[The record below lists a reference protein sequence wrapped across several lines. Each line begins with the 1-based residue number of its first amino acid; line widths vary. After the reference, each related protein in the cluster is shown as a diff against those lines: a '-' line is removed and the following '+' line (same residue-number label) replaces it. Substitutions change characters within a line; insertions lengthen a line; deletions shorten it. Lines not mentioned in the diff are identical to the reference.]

1 MNEPSSSPSATKKI
15 LAIIIVLLV
24 GFLIGRYSA
33 GSSNAHQSFLPWRAQ
48 NASGTVLG
56 IGQAMPGDL
65 ATQDVEFRRFWD
77 LWRLIKSKYYKQ
89 PVSDKDLFNG
99 AMKGLAGGVNDPYT
113 VYFPPVE
120 AQDFESSLQGS
131 FEGIGAEIGIKD
143 NQLQVI
149 APLPDTPAERAGLL
163 AGDAILKI
171 DGKETT
177 DMSVEQAVHLIRGP
191 HGTKVTLSLY
201 RISQKKGPFDVSI
214 QRDIIQIKSVKWR
227 MAPGAKRIAII
238 EISTFGEG
246 TANDFH
252 DAVRAI
258 LEKDPQGIILDLRN
272 DPGGYLD
279 GAVDVASEWIGK
291 GVVVKER
298 RQGKITEVMNGT
310 QAARLNQIPTLVLVN
325 EGTASA
331 AEIVS
336 GALQD
341 NHLARLV
348 GNKTFGK
355 GVVQEYEPLS
365 DGSAVKVTV
374 AEWLTPH
381 DRAIQSVGLA
391 PDVSVDRTPEDYAAK
406 RDPQLDRALE
416 LLTNPTHST
425 STGSG
430 TTTSTTSTVR

>member
-1 MNEPSSSPSATKKI
+1 MNVPSSSSSATRR
-15 LAIIIVLLV
+15 IVAVIVILLV
-24 GFLIGRYSA
+24 GFFAGRYSVND
-33 GSSNAHQSFLPWRAQ
+33 GGTNRTFLPWQSR

-56 IGQAMPGDL
+56 VGQAMPGDL
-65 ATQDVEFRRFWD
+65 ATQDVEFKRFWD
-77 LWRLIKSKYYKQ
+77 LWRLIKDRYYQQ

-99 AMKGLAGGVNDPYT
+99 AMKGLASGVNDPYT

-131 FEGIGAEIGIKD
+131 FEGIGAEIGIKE

-171 DGKETT
+171 DGKDTT
-177 DMSVEQAVHLIRGP
+177 DMSVEEAVHLIRGA

-201 RISQKKGPFDVSI
+201 RLSQKKGPFDVSI

-238 EISTFGEG
+238 EISTFGED

-298 RQGKITEVMNGT
+298 RQGKITDVMAGT
-310 QAARLNQIPTLVLVN
+310 QPARLDQIPTLVLVN

-341 NHLARLV
+341 NNYARLV

-416 LLTNPTHST
+416 LLTNPENST
-425 STGSG
+425 STRSG
-430 TTTSTTSTVR
+430 TTTSTTSTSR